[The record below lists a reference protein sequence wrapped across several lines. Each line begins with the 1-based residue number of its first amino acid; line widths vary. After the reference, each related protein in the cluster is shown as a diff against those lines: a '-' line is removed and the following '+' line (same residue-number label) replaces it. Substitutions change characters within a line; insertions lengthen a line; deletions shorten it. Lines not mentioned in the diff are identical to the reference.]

1 MQETGAEYGRFMKV
15 EKLGRDPMHFTLE
28 PDEDQRA
35 DLAKR
40 LEIVAVPFLK
50 ASGELVRQEK
60 GNRIELSA
68 KFEAEAVQA
77 CGLTLA
83 PVPQKIE
90 QSFTMCYTFNKA
102 DATLDD
108 AEYVVSLEEADLPEL
123 IEDGQ
128 IDVVQAV
135 MEQLALALDPYP
147 RAEDADKSDS
157 AKYVQQSEVVSE
169 AEELETHRPFA
180 NLKELMERK

>member
-1 MQETGAEYGRFMKV
+1 MQEAGAEYVRVMKV
-15 EKLGRDPMHFTLE
+15 EKLGREPIHFTLE
-28 PDEDQRA
+28 PDENQRA

-40 LEIVAVPFLK
+40 LNIVDVPFLK

-60 GNRIELSA
+60 SSRIELNA

-77 CGLTLA
+77 CVLTLA
-83 PVPQKIE
+83 PVLQKIE
-90 QSFTMCYTFNKA
+90 QSFTMCYTFNSA
-102 DATLDD
+102 DATLED
-108 AEYVVSLEEADLPEL
+108 AEYVVDLEEEDLPEL
-123 IEDGQ
+123 IENGE

-135 MEQLALALDPYP
+135 AEQLALALDPYP

-157 AKYVQQSEVVSE
+157 AKYVQQSEETSE
-169 AEELETHRPFA
+169 VEEQETHRPFA